1 VRLNHSI
8 RPKSRGTR
16 SRGLAALAI
25 AAAGALLLAGCAT
38 SPAGSGNSESDA
50 AGDGS
55 FPVTISSSLGDAVI
69 PSAPKRIVTIGWG
82 SADTVVA
89 LGTTPVGVEAA
100 TWGGDKDQYFP
111 WVRDAIEAKG
121 DDLPTTFN
129 VYPEIDVESILTL
142 KPDLILAPQSGISAE
157 EYATLSAVAPTVA
170 YPGDAWRTAW
180 DDQITIIGKAMG
192 KSTEAAGL
200 VDEITTELADTAAR
214 HPEFKDLS
222 FAYVYA
228 AEPGQLSLY
237 QAGDP
242 RVDLISG
249 LGMTLDP
256 TVAAQPLSSGTF
268 TSTVGLER
276 ADLLNNVDVLFTW
289 FNDTANEQTIE
300 AQPLFAQIPAVAR
313 RSYVPSVDN
322 QLGMASSMI
331 TPLSVPWA
339 LDKYIPMISDA
350 AAKVAQ

>member
-1 VRLNHSI
+1 VHLNHPI
-8 RPKSRGTR
+8 RPMSR
-16 SRGLAALAI
+16 RGKGRAAAALAI

-38 SPAGSGNSESDA
+38 SSSGSSSSEP

-55 FPVTISSSLGDAVI
+55 FPVTLSSSLGDAVI

-82 SADTVVA
+82 TADTVVA

-100 TWGGDKDQYFP
+100 TWGGDEDQYFP
-111 WVRDAIEAKG
+111 WVRDAIEATG

-129 VYPEIDVESILTL
+129 VYPEVDVEAILEL
-142 KPDLILAPQSGISAE
+142 EPDLILAPQSGISAE

-180 DDQITIIGKAMG
+180 DDQIEIIGKAMG
-192 KSTEAAGL
+192 KGSEAAGL
-200 VDEITTELADTAAR
+200 VDDIKTQLADAAAA

-228 AEPGQLSLY
+228 AEPGTLSLY

-249 LGMTLDP
+249 LGLTLDP
-256 TVAAQPLSSGTF
+256 TVAAVPISAGTF
-268 TSTVGLER
+268 ASTVGLER
-276 ADLLNNVDVLFTW
+276 ADLLDDADVVFTW
-289 FNDTANEQTIE
+289 FNDEANQQAIE

-313 RSYVPSVDN
+313 GSYVPSVDN
-322 QLGMASSMI
+322 QLGMASSML

-339 LDKYIPMISDA
+339 LDKYIPAIVDA

>member
-1 VRLNHSI
+1 M
-8 RPKSRGTR
+8 SRGFTAR
-16 SRGLAALAI
+16 AATSVAI
-25 AAAGALLLAGCAT
+25 AAAAALLLAGCAT
-38 SPAGSGNSESDA
+38 GSTGAGASEPAA
-50 AGDGS
+50 ASDGS

-69 PSAPKRIVTIGWG
+69 PSIPKRIVTIGWG
-82 SADTVVA
+82 TADTVVA

-111 WVRDAIEAKG
+111 WVRDAIEARG
-121 DDLPTTFN
+121 DTLPTTFN
-129 VYPEIDVESILTL
+129 VYPEIDVESILAL
-142 KPDLILAPQSGISAE
+142 GPDLVLAPQSGISAE

-180 DDQITIIGKAMG
+180 DDQIEIIGKAMG
-192 KSTEAAGL
+192 KSTEAAAL
-200 VDEITTELADTAAR
+200 VSTVKTEIADAAAQY
-214 HPEFKDLS
+214 PGFTGLS

-228 AEPGQLSLY
+228 AEPGTLSLY

-256 TVAAQPLSSGTF
+256 TVAAVPLTAGTF
-268 TSTVGLER
+268 SSTVGLER
-276 ADLLNNVDVLFTW
+276 ADLLKNVDVVFTW
-289 FNDTANEQTIE
+289 FNDAANQKTIE

-313 RSYVPSVDN
+313 GSYVPSIDN

-339 LDKYIPMISDA
+339 LDKYIPMIADA
-350 AAKVAQ
+350 AAKVTK

>member
-38 SPAGSGNSESDA
+38 GPAGTGNSEP

-129 VYPEIDVESILTL
+129 VYPEIDVESVLAL
-142 KPDLILAPQSGISAE
+142 KPDLILAPQSGISAD

-180 DDQITIIGKAMG
+180 DDQIEIIGKAMG

-200 VDEITTELADTAAR
+200 VKEIKTELADAAGQ

-242 RVDLISG
+242 RVDLLSG

-289 FNDTANEQTIE
+289 FNDTANQQTIE

-313 RSYVPSVDN
+313 GAYVPSVDN

-350 AAKVAQ
+350 AAKVTQ